1 MTISLSDI
9 GKRYNREWIFRHI
22 HYLFEA
28 GQAYAI
34 IGSNGSGK
42 STLLQVIAGALHH
55 NEGKIQFEDAR
66 KQAIVPEQMYRH
78 VSFCA
83 PYLDLV
89 EEMTLSEML
98 RFHARF
104 KPFRPGLDTRSVIET
119 IGLTHAADKQIRLFS
134 SGMKQRVKLAQCL
147 LSDTPVALLD
157 EPCTN
162 LDRAGIDLYL
172 RLVESYSKDRI
183 VVVSSNDE
191 IEYSFA
197 SNRLE
202 IAKYK

>member
-197 SNRLE
+197 SHRLE

>member
-78 VSFCA
+78 VSSCA

-197 SNRLE
+197 SHRLE

>member
-55 NEGKIQFEDAR
+55 NEGKIQFEDAG
-66 KQAIVPEQMYRH
+66 KQAIVPEKMYRH

-104 KPFRPGLDTRSVIET
+104 KPFLPGLDTRSVIET
-119 IGLTHAADKQIRLFS
+119 IGLNHAADKQIRLFS

-172 RLVESYSKDRI
+172 RLVESYTKDRI

-197 SNRLE
+197 SHRLE

>member
-55 NEGKIQFEDAR
+55 NEGKLLFEDVR
-66 KQAIVPEQMYRH
+66 KQAIVPEKIYRH

-89 EEMTLSEML
+89 EEMTLTEML
-98 RFHARF
+98 HFHARF
-104 KPFRPGLDTRSVIET
+104 KPFRRGLDTKSVIET
-119 IGLTHAADKQIRLFS
+119 IGLSHAADKQIRLFS

-162 LDRAGIDLYL
+162 LDRAGIDLYHQL
-172 RLVESYSKDRI
+172 TDAYSKDRI

-197 SNRLE
+197 SHRLE